1 MKKTGLIVL
10 LLLCYG
16 CAAEVQENPR
26 STVDPEPMI
35 SSTPDTVSGDT
46 YFEENPKAG
55 NAVFV
60 CRQWKENKIDD
71 RFSLPEGESV
81 FLRDSLVFI
90 LYPSE
95 NDFARLHITSRMETE
110 YDKWLDGEYRSS
122 GDHIYKFSVSYASP
136 KRYGFDGPESYN
148 DFVTEG
154 EVFSGYFVIEENTLY
169 YLGDSEDFSNYRN
182 YPACDTKQ
190 EWSF

>member
-1 MKKTGLIVL
+1 M
-10 LLLCYG
+10 
-16 CAAEVQENPR
+16 
-26 STVDPEPMI
+26 
-35 SSTPDTVSGDT
+35 
-46 YFEENPKAG
+46 
-55 NAVFV
+55 
-60 CRQWKENKIDD
+60 
-71 RFSLPEGESV
+71 
-81 FLRDSLVFI
+81 
-90 LYPSE
+90 
-95 NDFARLHITSRMETE
+95 
-110 YDKWLDGEYRSS
+110 
-122 GDHIYKFSVSYASP
+122 SYASP